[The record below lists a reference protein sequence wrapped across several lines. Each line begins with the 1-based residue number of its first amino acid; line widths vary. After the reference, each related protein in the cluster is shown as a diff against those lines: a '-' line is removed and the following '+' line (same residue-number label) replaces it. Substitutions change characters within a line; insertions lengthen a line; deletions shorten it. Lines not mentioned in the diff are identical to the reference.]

1 MTDHKSTYSQRGDD
15 YLLEAQRVCGEDKR
29 EQDKPAP
36 RCPYC
41 GTPMVGEERIEGA
54 YWYECYKCGAT
65 APTEGTEQ
73 AAYTAAT
80 QRWQEPNRV
89 LTLEEVQALAYA
101 EYEQH
106 HVLSVEYRAIIK
118 GAENVSR
125 PCVIAHESLSM
136 VGILELYDG
145 ANMKL
150 MKKSMYGERWR
161 CWLRKPTQKEMEDT
175 PWMNQ

>member
-1 MTDHKSTYSQRGDD
+1 MDNNNPK
-15 YLLEAQRVCGEDKR
+15 
-29 EQDKPAP
+29 P

-41 GTPMVGEERIEGA
+41 GTPMVEEERIERA

-65 APTEGTEQ
+65 APTEETEQ
-73 AAYTAAT
+73 AAYEAAM
-80 QRWQEPNRV
+80 QRWCEPNRV
-89 LTLEEVQALAYA
+89 LTMEEVKALAYA
-101 EYEQH
+101 EYEQQ

-118 GAENVSR
+118 GTENMLS
-125 PCVIAHESLSM
+125 PCVIVHESLSM

-175 PWMNQ
+175 PWEK